1 MHAATILQR
10 AGRRLTD
17 HAATVLIVDTVAV
30 CLLLVA
36 AWWTTPATV
45 LADGIVCLILF
56 GCQIAALLLRARELA
71 DRDALTSAASR
82 AYFARATERA
92 LGASA
97 RSARPVSLAV
107 LDCDDFKQTNERFG
121 HQVGDDILI
130 EVAESLRTSV
140 APHGTVA
147 RLWGDAFGILL
158 PGVPLA
164 SARALLEGAK
174 ARLESR
180 MSERGAPMTF
190 SIGLASR
197 ASHEPVATPEQLL
210 ADADALMFAVKRDGR
225 NGIACRTVE
234 ENRTTVDQRPSPEFA
249 RQP

>member
-45 LADGIVCLILF
+45 VAEIVCLILF
-56 GCQIAALLLRARELA
+56 GCQIAALLVRARELA
-71 DRDALTSAASR
+71 DRDALTGAASR
-82 AYFARATERA
+82 VYFARATECA

-107 LDCDDFKQTNERFG
+107 LDCDDFKQMNERFG

-140 APHGTVA
+140 APNGTVA

-174 ARLESR
+174 TRLESR

-190 SIGLASR
+190 SIGLVSLASD
-197 ASHEPVATPEQLL
+197 EPVATPEQLL

-225 NGIACRTVE
+225 NGITCRTVE